1 MKKVFVAG
9 ATGAIG
15 RRLLPLLLEAKYQVF
30 GTTRSDKKA
39 AELAAGGVAPFVVDA
54 FDASALSRAM
64 RAVRPEIVIHQLTDL
79 PAALETSG
87 MAEGIVRTTR
97 IRIEGTQNL
106 VAAALASGARR
117 LIAQS
122 LACWVYSDGPR
133 PYSENHP
140 LDLRPDSPTAVVV
153 RGVVAL
159 ERLTTASPPLEGIV
173 LRYGQLYGPG
183 TGFDRPLEPAPVH
196 VDAAAHAALLAIERG
211 SPGLFNI
218 AEDDGFV
225 SSAKARREL
234 GWSPDF
240 RLSLQQ

>member
-1 MKKVFVAG
+1 MKKVF
-9 ATGAIG
+9 
-15 RRLLPLLLEAKYQVF
+15 
-30 GTTRSDKKA
+30 
-39 AELAAGGVAPFVVDA
+39 
-54 FDASALSRAM
+54 
-64 RAVRPEIVIHQLTDL
+64 
-79 PAALETSG
+79 
-87 MAEGIVRTTR
+87 
-97 IRIEGTQNL
+97 
-106 VAAALASGARR
+106 
-117 LIAQS
+117 
-122 LACWVYSDGPR
+122 
-133 PYSENHP
+133 
-140 LDLRPDSPTAVVV
+140 
-153 RGVVAL
+153 VAL

-173 LRYGQLYGPG
+173 LRYGPG